1 MNYYTCWK
9 QATVVLYT
17 ILDESSEQ
25 ITWAAWQRILC
36 NFRSGIIK
44 EEFSNKTGIIWRIR
58 HAKEEDNSSLLNYM
72 NRIEEIITRSFKIST
87 IVDAVASEAKLYDK
101 TWFKPFKA
109 RSYAFSDTFSLFKQS
124 IKGVT

>member
-1 MNYYTCWK
+1 
-9 QATVVLYT
+9 
-17 ILDESSEQ
+17 
-25 ITWAAWQRILC
+25 
-36 NFRSGIIK
+36 
-44 EEFSNKTGIIWRIR
+44 
-58 HAKEEDNSSLLNYM
+58 M